1 MTMINLKKLKKYF
14 SFSTLKTRDY
24 QAGYAILMIGTLVID
39 YYKRGP
45 FHMPITLEM
54 MLDMSIIYFI
64 MGILADWIALW
75 KKRKKD
81 PDDNV

>member
-24 QAGYAILMIGTLVID
+24 QAGYAILMIGVLVRD
-39 YYKRGP
+39 YYTWGP
-45 FHMPITLEM
+45 IHMPITLEM

-64 MGILADWIALW
+64 MGILADWIDLW
-75 KKRKKD
+75 KERKKNR
-81 PDDNV
+81 DDDI